1 MQRENLSERRRR
13 GERGWGWGRERER
26 EEAGSEKKKK
36 APMASWTWNG
46 SVETRGMHANKKH
59 MHESSLPTHVP
70 LD

>member
-36 APMASWTWNG
+36 G
-46 SVETRGMHANKKH
+46 SHGF
-59 MHESSLPTHVP
+59 
-70 LD
+70 LDLEWFCGDQGDACK